1 MSGFPTGCILSDRPA
16 VKTHVAKYV
25 GMYLDRLTW
34 RNCVQKTVEKV
45 RKNSVLKRLVGRKW
59 DSLRSIL
66 IGTCKAYMKH
76 SLECGCEALI
86 TATLATVVNKL

>member
-34 RNCVQKTVEKV
+34 RNCVQKTVEKG
-45 RKNSVLKRLVGRKW
+45 KEKQCPEQAGKKKM
-59 DSLRSIL
+59 
-66 IGTCKAYMKH
+66 G
-76 SLECGCEALI
+76 
-86 TATLATVVNKL
+86 